1 MEHATETSLASAHKS
16 PNYLLV
22 GGILLALTLIEIA
35 VASFLGAAAR
45 PILFILM
52 LAKVT
57 LVAMFY
63 MHLRSESKWFAAFF
77 LAPLPFILMMVAAL
91 MIRTCPANVCH

>member
-1 MEHATETSLASAHKS
+1 MEHSPEITATPHKS

-22 GGILLALTLIEIA
+22 GGILLVLTLIEIA
-35 VASFLGAAAR
+35 IAYIMGTAAR

-63 MHLRSESKWFAAFF
+63 MHLQSDSKWFAAFF
-77 LAPLPFILMMVAAL
+77 LAPLPFILLMVAAMML
-91 MIRTCPANVCH
+91 RTCPANLCH